1 MTGFLKVTVQRE
13 SGAVV
18 EITELLMS
26 GPGGTGVGVAPG
38 AGVAGAGLM

>member
-18 EITELLMS
+18 DMISPVIS
-26 GPGGTGVGVAPG
+26 GGRGLGVGVAPG
-38 AGVAGAGLM
+38 ASVPGGGEM